1 MTPGRRSVEL
11 HAIIG
16 LLLIRDFKGWTVPET
31 HEALL
36 FHTDIQYALN
46 LEPGADTTQRTIE
59 RYLARLQKDKT
70 ICEEIFASVTD
81 TLLRSM
87 EVKIKKQRLDS
98 THVLSDMSNIGRARM
113 IGLALKRFF
122 TKIEKQDAS
131 LLKRFDEDL
140 LKRYRK
146 QSDAQVFGDVRST
159 EKRQVA
165 LKQAA
170 QDLLQVITSLGEVKP
185 VCDWPQ
191 YAQLK
196 LIFDQQCELREQFVE
211 VRKKT
216 GGNVIQNTSDPDAT
230 YCGNKGPGYQ
240 VQICETFNEQGDPN
254 FITSAEVETAVD
266 SDADAVT
273 KVVEDLND
281 RELLPDELLADAG
294 YGSDANV
301 ELAKEKGVE
310 LVAPVPGGKKYDA
323 QEVGYDQF
331 ELNED

>member
-1 MTPGRRSVEL
+1 MEPPGEKHIAEGWQSIFRDVILETMPVERIGKDLSDDSGRRSVEL

-122 TKIEKQDAS
+122 AKIEKQDAS

-170 QDLLQVITSLGEVKP
+170 QDLLQVITSTGRSE
-185 VCDWPQ
+185 
-191 YAQLK
+191 AG
-196 LIFDQQCELREQFVE
+196 LRLAAI
-211 VRKKT
+211 RPAKT
-216 GGNVIQNTSDPDAT
+216 DLRP
-230 YCGNKGPGYQ
+230 
-240 VQICETFNEQGDPN
+240 
-254 FITSAEVETAVD
+254 AV
-266 SDADAVT
+266 
-273 KVVEDLND
+273 
-281 RELLPDELLADAG
+281 
-294 YGSDANV
+294 
-301 ELAKEKGVE
+301 
-310 LVAPVPGGKKYDA
+310 
-323 QEVGYDQF
+323 
-331 ELNED
+331 